1 MSQKHP
7 KAIQRKGRVRQYWKK
22 LMDSTHVKMTQGAQ
36 FIERIISRSR
46 GDNWR
51 RGREKKK

>member
-1 MSQKHP
+1 MSQKNP
-7 KAIQRKGRVRQYWKK
+7 KAIKRKGRVRQYWQK

-46 GDNWR
+46 NDNWR